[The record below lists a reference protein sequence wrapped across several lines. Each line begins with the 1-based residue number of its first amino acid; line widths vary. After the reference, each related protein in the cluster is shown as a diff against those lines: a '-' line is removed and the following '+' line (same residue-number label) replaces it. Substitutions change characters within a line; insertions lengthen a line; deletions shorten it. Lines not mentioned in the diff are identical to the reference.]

1 MMARDIL
8 ESSDAR
14 VELVVRS
21 PQAEFNLDVL
31 ATYSKTEP
39 FLASPDVR
47 RSFLEK
53 VGIFVVWP
61 YLRASFLRFV
71 PVSTWNR
78 YAYRSS
84 ATERCRWAKPNQ
96 RTNLGRQ
103 HDQPTQQEA
112 D

>member
-61 YLRASFLRFV
+61 YLRAELFCALCQSR
-71 PVSTWNR
+71 PGTDTPTGHPPRRGAGGRNR
-78 YAYRSS
+78 TRG
-84 ATERCRWAKPNQ
+84 
-96 RTNLGRQ
+96 RT
-103 HDQPTQQEA
+103 
-112 D
+112 